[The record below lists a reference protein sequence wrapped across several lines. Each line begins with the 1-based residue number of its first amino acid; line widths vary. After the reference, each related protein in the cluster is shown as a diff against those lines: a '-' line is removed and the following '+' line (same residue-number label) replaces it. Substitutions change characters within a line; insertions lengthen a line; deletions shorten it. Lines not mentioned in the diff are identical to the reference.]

1 MTTQTI
7 RASAAAGQTVTA
19 KLFAATGVSDTVLY
33 TSDTAV
39 EQTNDKGT
47 YLCVFG
53 EVAVIPAATYKIKL
67 FNAAGLAL
75 SSQYATLLGTDAEN
89 AEAEDVPHLQ
99 RLEDRLG
106 FLMAGAF
113 GACADPQTAG
123 ETYAITINGNTFTAD
138 FTGLDSTGTR
148 TTTTLTKT

>member
-7 RASAAAGQTVTA
+7 RASASPTQTVTA
-19 KLFAATGVSDTVLY
+19 KLFAATGVADTVLF

-39 EQTNDKGT
+39 EQTNDKGS

-53 EVAVIPAATYKIKL
+53 EASVIPAATYKIKL
-67 FNAAGLAL
+67 FAASGIPL
-75 SSQYATLLGTDAEN
+75 SASYVTLLGTDLEN
-89 AEAEDVPHLQ
+89 AEAVDVPHLQ
-99 RLEDRLG
+99 RIEDRLG
-106 FLMAGAF
+106 FTLAILA

-138 FTGLDSTGTR
+138 FTGLDTIGTR
-148 TTTTLTKT
+148 TTTTLAKT